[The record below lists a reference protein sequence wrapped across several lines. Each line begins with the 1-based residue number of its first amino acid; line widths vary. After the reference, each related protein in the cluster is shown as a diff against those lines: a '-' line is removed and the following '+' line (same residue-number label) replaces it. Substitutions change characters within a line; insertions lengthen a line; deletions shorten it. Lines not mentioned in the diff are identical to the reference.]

1 MMKTLI
7 GTSAWRSAAANANG
21 RWSDTESRFS
31 GHFYR
36 ATHTPKL
43 PLSRTDRFFCI
54 GSCFARNI
62 EEHLIYRNIAVES
75 RRIIAPR
82 NEISAR
88 PNGLVNK
95 YTTHAI
101 AQELEWVVSPPER
114 YGNLVLETETG
125 WRDLLLAPTIAPVTQ
140 ARAEARRRYITED
153 YFARLRSVDV
163 VILTLGLN
171 EVWRDNLL
179 EIWLNAP
186 PGLANVR
193 REPHRFSVYSSDV
206 PSNLGALETT
216 HAHLKAINPNVRII
230 VTVSPVPMGVTF
242 FEQDISVANTNSKS
256 VLRSAAQTFADAHA
270 DVDYFPSYEMVTL
283 SDRAAAYGPDFLH
296 VRNEMV
302 EHVIE
307 TFFQTYGLTAP
318 RLEPDFVEMAYLDAN
333 PDVED
338 QVREGL
344 WDSGF
349 EHWILEG
356 KKLGRPIA
364 PVHRSER
371 LVALGV
377 Y

>member
-7 GTSAWRSAAANANG
+7 GTSAWRSAAANRQG
-21 RWSDTESRFS
+21 RWSDTEDRFAS
-31 GHFYR
+31 PFY
-36 ATHTPKL
+36 AASHKPKF
-43 PLSRTDRFFCI
+43 PLSQTDRFFCI

-101 AQELEWVVSPPER
+101 AQELEWVVSPPQA
-114 YGNLVLETETG
+114 YSDLVLETETG

-140 ARAEARRRYITED
+140 VRAEARRRYITED
-153 YFARLRSVDV
+153 YFQRLRSVDV

-171 EVWRDNLL
+171 EVWRDNRHQ
-179 EIWLNAP
+179 IWLNAP

-193 REPHRFSVYSSDV
+193 REPDRFSVYSSDV
-206 PSNLGALETT
+206 QSNTDSLEKT
-216 HAHLKAINPNVRII
+216 HAHLKTINPNVRII

-242 FEQDISVANTNSKS
+242 FDQDISLANTHSKS
-256 VLRSAAQTFADAHA
+256 VLRSAAQTFADAHT

-302 EHVIE
+302 EHVIDS
-307 TFFQTYGLTAP
+307 FFKAYGLTAP
-318 RLEPDFVEMAYLDAN
+318 RLDPDFVEMAYLEAN
-333 PDVED
+333 PEVED
-338 QVREGL
+338 AVREGL

-349 EHWILEG
+349 QHWQSEG
-356 KKLGRPIA
+356 KQAGRPMA
-364 PVHRSER
+364 PLRRSER
-371 LVALGV
+371 LAALGV

>member
-1 MMKTLI
+1 MKTLK
-7 GTSAWRSAAANANG
+7 GTSAWRAAAANPNG
-21 RWSDTESRFS
+21 RWSDTEDRFL
-31 GHFYR
+31 GPFYR
-36 ATHTPKL
+36 ATHTPQF
-43 PLSRTDRFFCI
+43 PLSQTDRFFCI

-82 NEISAR
+82 TEISAR

-101 AQELEWVVSPPER
+101 AQELEWVVSPPET
-114 YGNLVLETETG
+114 YGHLVLETEAG
-125 WRDLLLAPTIAPVTQ
+125 WRDLLLAPTISPVTQ
-140 ARAEARRRYITED
+140 ERAEVRRRYISET
-153 YFARLRSVDV
+153 YFHRLRSVDV

-179 EIWLNAP
+179 GIWLNAP
-186 PGLANVR
+186 PGLSNVR
-193 REPHRFSVYSSDV
+193 REPERFSIYSSDV
-206 PSNLGALETT
+206 PSNLEALETT
-216 HAHLKAINPNVRII
+216 HARLKAINPHVRIV

-242 FEQDISVANTNSKS
+242 FDQDISVANANSKA
-256 VLRSAAQTFADAHA
+256 VLRSAAQTFANTHS

-283 SDRAAAYGPDFLH
+283 SDRAEAYGPDFLH
-296 VRNEMV
+296 VRNQMV

-307 TFFQTYGLTAP
+307 AFLETYGLTTP
-318 RLEPDFVEMAYLDAN
+318 RLEPGFVEMAYLDAN

-349 EHWILEG
+349 AHWLSQG
-356 KKLGRPIA
+356 KQAGRPMV
-364 PVHRSER
+364 PLHRSDR

>member
-1 MMKTLI
+1 MKTLL
-7 GTSAWRSAAANANG
+7 GTSAWRAAAANPNG
-21 RWSDTESRFS
+21 RWSDTEDRFAS
-31 GHFYR
+31 PFY
-36 ATHTPKL
+36 AASHKPKF
-43 PLSRTDRFFCI
+43 PLSHTDRFFCI

-101 AQELEWVVSPPER
+101 AQELEWVVSPPET
-114 YGNLVLETETG
+114 YGDLVLETDTG
-125 WRDLLLAPTIAPVTQ
+125 WRDLLLAPTIAPVTKE
-140 ARAEARRRYITED
+140 RAEARRRYVTET
-153 YFARLRSVDV
+153 YFDRVRSVDV

-171 EVWRDNLL
+171 EVWRDNLNGV
-179 EIWLNAP
+179 WLNAP
-186 PGLANVR
+186 PGLGNVR
-193 REPHRFSVYSSDV
+193 REPDRFSVYSSDV
-206 PSNLGALETT
+206 TSNLEALETT
-216 HAHLKAINPNVRII
+216 HAHLKAINPGVRII

-242 FEQDISVANTNSKS
+242 FGQDISLANANSKA
-256 VLRSAAQTFADAHA
+256 VLRSAAQTFANAHS

-307 TFFQTYGLTAP
+307 TFFQAYGLTAP
-318 RLEPDFVEMAYLDAN
+318 RLEPGFIEMAYLDAN

-349 EHWILEG
+349 DHWMSQG
-356 KKLGRPIA
+356 KRAGRPMA
-364 PVHRSER
+364 PLQRSER

>member
-1 MMKTLI
+1 MKTLI

-21 RWSDTESRFS
+21 RWSSTESRFS
-31 GHFYR
+31 GPFYR
-36 ATHTPKL
+36 VTHTPKF
-43 PLSRTDRFFCI
+43 PLFQTDSFFCI

-62 EEHLIYRNIAVES
+62 EEHLIYRDIAVKS

-82 NEISAR
+82 VEISAR

-101 AQELEWVVSPPER
+101 AQELEWVVRPPVR
-114 YGNLVLETETG
+114 YGDLVLETEMG

-140 ARAEARRRYITED
+140 ERAEARRRYVTET
-153 YFARLRSVDV
+153 YFDRLRSVDV

-171 EVWRDNLL
+171 EVWRDGLHQ
-179 EIWLNAP
+179 IWLNAP
-186 PGLANVR
+186 PGLGNVR
-193 REPHRFSVYSSDV
+193 RERDRFSVYSSDV
-206 PSNLGALETT
+206 ASNLEALETT
-216 HAHLKAINPNVRII
+216 RAHLKVINPGVRII

-242 FEQDISVANTNSKS
+242 FDQDISVANTNSKS
-256 VLRSAAQTFADAHA
+256 VLRSATQTFANSHS

-307 TFFQTYGLTAP
+307 TFFQTYGLSAP
-318 RLEPDFVEMAYLDAN
+318 RLEPDFIEMAYLDAN

-349 EHWILEG
+349 EHWLLQG
-356 KKLGRPIA
+356 KQAGRLMAPI
-364 PVHRSER
+364 HRSER